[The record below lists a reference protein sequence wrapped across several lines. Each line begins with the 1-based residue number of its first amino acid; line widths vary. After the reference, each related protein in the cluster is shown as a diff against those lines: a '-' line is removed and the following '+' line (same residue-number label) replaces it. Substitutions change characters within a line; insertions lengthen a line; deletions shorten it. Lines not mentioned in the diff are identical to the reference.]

1 MPSPNDFKIDT
12 IVVRADQSQ
21 GGKST
26 MMKSLRSSGIHMEAG
41 LVEAKWQ
48 LGTPS
53 TDAEHDLIESLSRGS
68 QRGQL
73 VVHL

>member
-26 MMKSLRSSGIHMEAG
+26 MMKSLGNQGIHMEAG
-41 LVEAKWQ
+41 LV
-48 LGTPS
+48 
-53 TDAEHDLIESLSRGS
+53 
-68 QRGQL
+68 
-73 VVHL
+73 